1 MRFHVSMRGNEN
13 SSWRKYQIL
22 GIPNYLEVEK
32 KIVGE
37 WVVSMEKGGGG
48 RGYSL

>member
-1 MRFHVSMRGNEN
+1 MRVYVSMRGNEN

-22 GIPNYLEVEK
+22 GIPNYLEVK